1 VIGGELR
8 CSLPTP
14 IARRA
19 LYPAGEHRGRY
30 CVRGLGFVPRDE
42 AGGFIG
48 ERNTAPGSSCRS
60 TPMAAISPTC
70 IPACARCVVPL
81 PPKSPAPGSRSATAS
96 VACPPPPARSSCG
109 TNRLRPSKISP
120 CRHEAID
127 KGAGWKSVP
136 SRENRNSG
144 VSAPTSRRRAAR
156 TTRHGCETYWDPAF
170 TLGNIAHRG
179 SK

>member
-1 VIGGELR
+1 LCHATRPAVSSASATPPR
-8 CSLPTP
+8 AQAAAQHQWRRSLLH
-14 IARRA
+14 AFRHVHCQR
-19 LYPAGEHRGRY
+19 
-30 CVRGLGFVPRDE
+30 
-42 AGGFIG
+42 
-48 ERNTAPGSSCRS
+48 
-60 TPMAAISPTC
+60 
-70 IPACARCVVPL
+70 ACARCVVPL

-96 VACPPPPARSSCG
+96 VACPPPAARSCG

-144 VSAPTSRRRAAR
+144 VSARTSRRRAAR